1 MNSLRFLRGA
11 TCFVQTGT
19 GPRDRIF
26 FRITA
31 RQNDRIRL
39 KELLGVEVDGKWIPG
54 EIKPDGECIWR
65 KVKNV
70 SGAEYGAPYQV
81 GPMSGWIRLY
91 RKPKGGKRVG
101 AGRPKGKGRGRVQ
114 QSRSL
119 CLSAEDWDLFDAL
132 RGKLP
137 RGKFIRKLLMDTQL
151 RKV

>member
-1 MNSLRFLRGA
+1 MNSLCFLRGA
-11 TCFVQTGT
+11 TCYVQTGA
-19 GPRDRIF
+19 GPRDRIY

-39 KELLGVEVDGKWIPG
+39 KELWGAEVNGKWVPG
-54 EIKPDGECIWR
+54 DIKPDGELIWR
-65 KVKNV
+65 KVKSV
-70 SGAEYGAPYQV
+70 DGAEYGAPYSV

-91 RKPKGGKRVG
+91 RKPKGGKRPG

-132 RGKLP
+132 RGNLP
-137 RGKFIRKLLMDTQL
+137 RGKFIRKLLMERQL
-151 RKV
+151 RNP